1 MRHLLLFLAA
11 VLYLTTAV
19 AQTNFT
25 VDKIT
30 YEITDDVALNVQVAG
45 STASNEPIAIPATVT
60 YNDCNYH
67 VTAIAGNAFQ
77 SKTITGELNI
87 PSSVRSIGDRAF
99 QDCKYLTAIS
109 IPSSVES
116 IGINAFY
123 RCYAVESLS
132 LDCES
137 TYGDNCFQRLGYEA
151 DKLKV
156 SIGKNV
162 QTIPEMLFR
171 SLKITELTFAPEGK
185 LREIGASAFSGCKIS
200 GAINFP
206 PTLTTI
212 GESAFANCS
221 NLASISIPHS
231 INVLG
236 AGAFSGCSGLTE
248 LYMNAQYESIT
259 SKRSTRP
266 FANIGTSGQPLAVV
280 IGKDVESLEAYFCNG
295 SYLTSLA
302 FEQGSKL
309 REIGESAFSGTTL
322 TGEVALPEGLQ
333 TIGNSAFYE
342 TDIKT
347 LTIPESVTTIGGSA
361 FLGNKDI
368 QTLYWNTGNPSVE
381 TPVFGGIR
389 EAMSGTDLYIGKK
402 VQIIPDYLFGGY
414 EGSCDMIKSLHWP
427 ETCNVQTI
435 GERAFQNNP
444 RITTPLEVP
453 ASVKKIGDYAFAY
466 TGIVSAKL
474 PSSVEQL
481 GREVLQGC
489 SELRY
494 LYYDVA
500 YGEAQFPNASEYG
513 IDNLEI
519 HFGPNVRNIA
529 EDFFFNAQSSNV
541 KVFFNEATAL
551 EKIGK
556 QAFFSNELAVFDSF
570 EFPNTLT
577 EIGENAFAGC
587 KSATVS
593 VVLPES
599 LVTLG
604 YNAFSGVTATSFFY
618 GTENA
623 AGDMYPQFEGLKIDG
638 PVTIG
643 KNVKTLKK
651 ELFKGHHVTNVSFEA
666 ESILDKIEE
675 ACFHDVGLGGQLVL
689 PSKLRTI
696 GERAFYEAQI
706 TGELILPESLDSIGS
721 RAFQGCS
728 EIKSELKIPAA
739 LTTIGDYTFQG
750 CAGLTGTLT
759 IPAGI
764 NKVGWNAFG
773 QCGFTKL
780 VIEDSSEPI
789 EFGNNFDPTGS
800 WIIKAP
806 SRVVSM
812 SGIAL
817 PEGQFSNMSEVVIG
831 RNITYLC
838 GAVMDMGIARHYY
851 SPFNG
856 FTRYD
861 KVTLRGNCD
870 KLLPYMFARLDD
882 ETEESKSSR
891 ASVVAQ
897 ISEIA
902 LFSPTPPEVE
912 ETSFGNMEKS
922 ECTLSVPEDA
932 ISLYKGTAVWRDF
945 YVRAL
950 TGIDNITAEDE
961 NSTAVT
967 RYYDLQG
974 VQVSNPTTGIYIRV
988 RGNKAEKVLVK

>member
-1 MRHLLLFLAA
+1 MAA
-11 VLYLTTAV
+11 MLCHATAA

-45 STASNEPIAIPATVT
+45 TTASNEPIAIPATVA
-60 YNDCNYH
+60 YNDCSYH

-77 SKTITGELNI
+77 SKTIRGELNI

-99 QDCKYLTAIS
+99 QDCKYLTSIN

-123 RCYAVESLS
+123 RCYAVESLGV
-132 LDCES
+132 DCES

-171 SLKITELTFAPEGK
+171 SLKITELAFAPDSK

-200 GAINFP
+200 GAISFP
-206 PTLTTI
+206 ATLTTI
-212 GESAFANCS
+212 GESAFADCS
-221 NLASISIPHS
+221 NLTSISIPHS
-231 INVLG
+231 VTALG
-236 AGAFSGCSGLTE
+236 AGAFNGCSGLNE
-248 LYMNAQYESIT
+248 LYMNAQYEAIT
-259 SKRSTRP
+259 SARSTRP

-295 SYLTSLA
+295 SNLTSLA

-309 REIGESAFSGTTL
+309 REIGESAFSGSTL
-322 TGEVALPEGLQ
+322 TGEVALPEGLL

-368 QTLYWNTGNPSVE
+368 QTLYWNAGNPSVE

-389 EAMSGTDLYIGKK
+389 EAMSGTDLYVGEK
-402 VQIIPDYLFGGY
+402 VQAIPDCLFGGY
-414 EGSCDMIKSLHWP
+414 EGSCDMIKYLHWLEP
-427 ETCNVQTI
+427 CNVHTI
-435 GERAFQNNP
+435 GNSAFENNP
-444 RITTPLEVP
+444 RLTTPLEVP

-466 TGIVSAKL
+466 TGIASAKL

-500 YGEAQFPNASEYG
+500 YGEAQFPDASSYG
-513 IDNLEI
+513 IDSLEI

-541 KVFFNEATAL
+541 KVFFKEAAAL

-570 EFPNTLT
+570 EFPNTLS
-577 EIGENAFAGC
+577 EIGEDAFAGC

-604 YNAFSGVTATSFFY
+604 RNAFSGVTATSLFY

-623 AGDMYPQFEGLKIDG
+623 AGDMYPQFEGLSIDG
-638 PVTIG
+638 SVTIG
-643 KNVKTLKK
+643 KNVKALKK
-651 ELFKGHHVTNVSFEA
+651 ELFKGHHVTSVSFEK
-666 ESILDKIEE
+666 ESILDEIGE
-675 ACFHDVGLGGQLVL
+675 ACFYNSGLGGQLVL
-689 PSKLRTI
+689 PSKLRAI
-696 GERAFYEAQI
+696 GERAFCETQI
-706 TGELILPESLDSIGS
+706 TGELILPESLDSIGGS
-721 RAFQGCS
+721 AFQGCT
-728 EIKSELKIPAA
+728 EIKGELIIPAA
-739 LTTIGDYTFQG
+739 LTTIGSYAFQA

-759 IPAGI
+759 IPAGV

-789 EFGNNFDPTGS
+789 GFVDNFNPTGS

-806 SRVVSM
+806 AKVVSM

-838 GAVMDMGIARHYY
+838 GAVMDMGIASYYY

-856 FTRYD
+856 FTHYD
-861 KVTLRGNCD
+861 KVTLRGNCN
-870 KLLPYMFARLDD
+870 KLLPYMFARIDD
-882 ETEESKSSR
+882 ETEYSKSSR

-897 ISEIA
+897 ISEIE
-902 LFSPTPPEVE
+902 LLSPTPPEVE

-922 ECTLSVPEDA
+922 ECTLSVPENA
-932 ISLYKGTAVWRDF
+932 VNLYKATEVWRDF
-945 YVRAL
+945 YIRAL
-950 TGIDNITAEDE
+950 TGIGNIMAENE
-961 NSTAVT
+961 ESTAVT

-974 VQVSNPTTGIYIRV
+974 VQVINPTKGIYIRV